1 MKQPANRDAEI
12 IQTLTAQINE
22 LRTTLG
28 DLSSKVVLSK
38 EYRPP
43 ADPPTDEAKRPS
55 TRKATSQK
63 KPKGK
68 TTKSKAKPL
77 AKHCLNRK
85 TYKVNSVKLNEFEHR
100 CWQGAKSLIDG
111 YELYLSEMGLPIP
124 ALVERPQITAK
135 EVIAAIGEDVMDK
148 SLQWHANAA
157 LSRFEQEG
165 LIVLQRVERIIGTG
179 SKRKTFKGLRTKVSI
194 GPAGA

>member
-1 MKQPANRDAEI
+1 MKQAANRDAEI

-22 LRTTLG
+22 LRTTLS

-55 TRKATSQK
+55 TGKATSQK

-100 CWQGAKSLIDG
+100 CWQGAKSLING
-111 YELYLSEMGLPIP
+111 YELYLSDVGLPIP
-124 ALVERPQITAK
+124 VLVERPQITAK
-135 EVIAAIGEDVMDK
+135 EVIGAIGEDVMDK

-157 LSRFEQEG
+157 LNRFEQEG
-165 LIVLQRVERIIGTG
+165 LIVHKRV
-179 SKRKTFKGLRTKVSI
+179 
-194 GPAGA
+194 

>member
-1 MKQPANRDAEI
+1 MIPSQ
-12 IQTLTAQINE
+12 
-22 LRTTLG
+22 
-28 DLSSKVVLSK
+28 
-38 EYRPP
+38 
-43 ADPPTDEAKRPS
+43 AKRPS
-55 TRKATSQK
+55 TGKATGQK

-68 TTKSKAKPL
+68 TTKGKAKPL
-77 AKHCLNRK
+77 GRYCLDRK

-100 CWQGAKSLIDG
+100 CWQGVKSLIDG

-135 EVIAAIGEDVMDK
+135 EVIGAIGEDPLYSSMVNV
-148 SLQWHANAA
+148 ANAV
-157 LSRFEQEG
+157 LNKFEKEG
-165 LIVLQRVERIIGTG
+165 LIVLQRVDRITGTG

>member
-22 LRTTLG
+22 LRTTLS
-28 DLSSKVVLSK
+28 DLSNKVVLSK
-38 EYRPP
+38 EYQSP
-43 ADPPTDEAKRPS
+43 EAPSPSQAKKPS
-55 TRKATSQK
+55 TGKATGQK

-68 TTKSKAKPL
+68 TTKGKAKPL
-77 AKHCLNRK
+77 GRYCLDRK

-100 CWQGAKSLIDG
+100 CWQGVKSLIDG

-135 EVIAAIGEDVMDK
+135 EVIGAIGQDLMD
-148 SLQWHANAA
+148 SSMVNVANAA
-157 LSRFEQEG
+157 LNKFEKEG

-179 SKRKTFKGLRTKVSI
+179 PKRKTFKGRANVSI

>member
-22 LRTTLG
+22 LRTTLS

-55 TRKATSQK
+55 TGKATSQK

-100 CWQGAKSLIDG
+100 CWQGAKSLING
-111 YELYLSEMGLPIP
+111 YELYLSDVGLPIP
-124 ALVERPQITAK
+124 VLVERPQITAK
-135 EVIAAIGEDVMDK
+135 EVIGAIGEDVMDK

-157 LSRFEQEG
+157 LNRFEQEG
-165 LIVLQRVERIIGTG
+165 LIVLKRVERITGTG

>member
-55 TRKATSQK
+55 TGKATSQK

-100 CWQGAKSLIDG
+100 CWQGVKSLIDG

-165 LIVLQRVERIIGTG
+165 LIVLKRVERIIGTG

>member
-1 MKQPANRDAEI
+1 MKQAANRDAT
-12 IQTLTAQINE
+12 IQNLLDTATELQDRLNTLTTAC
-22 LRTTLG
+22 
-28 DLSSKVVLSK
+28 VVLSK
-38 EYRPP
+38 EYQSP
-43 ADPPTDEAKRPS
+43 EAPSPSQAKKPS
-55 TRKATSQK
+55 TGKATGQK

-68 TTKSKAKPL
+68 TTKGKAKPL
-77 AKHCLNRK
+77 GRYCLDRK

-100 CWQGAKSLIDG
+100 CWQGVKSLIDG

-135 EVIAAIGEDVMDK
+135 EVIGAIGEDPLYSSMVNV
-148 SLQWHANAA
+148 ANAV
-157 LSRFEQEG
+157 LNKFEKEG
-165 LIVLQRVERIIGTG
+165 LIVLQRVDRITGTG

>member
-22 LRTTLG
+22 LRTTLS
-28 DLSSKVVLSK
+28 DLSNKVVLSK
-38 EYRPP
+38 EYQSPEAP
-43 ADPPTDEAKRPS
+43 SPSQAKRPS
-55 TRKATSQK
+55 TGKATGQK

-68 TTKSKAKPL
+68 ATKGKAKPL
-77 AKHCLNRK
+77 GRYCLDRK

-100 CWQGAKSLIDG
+100 CWQGVKSLIDG

-124 ALVERPQITAK
+124 VLVERPQITAK
-135 EVIAAIGEDVMDK
+135 EVIGAIGEDPLYSSMVNV
-148 SLQWHANAA
+148 ANAA
-157 LSRFEQEG
+157 LNKFEEEG
-165 LIVLQRVERIIGTG
+165 LIVLKRVDRITGTG